1 MLLGWRGVD
10 GWMTSGSN
18 DQPVCDVA
26 GWTGWLSAVRL
37 ILKVMGDSIGQ
48 GGCGM
53 LVV

>member
-1 MLLGWRGVD
+1 MTLGA
-10 GWMTSGSN
+10 N

-26 GWTGWLSAVRL
+26 GWTGWLGAVRL
-37 ILKVMGDSIGQ
+37 ISKVMGDGIGQ